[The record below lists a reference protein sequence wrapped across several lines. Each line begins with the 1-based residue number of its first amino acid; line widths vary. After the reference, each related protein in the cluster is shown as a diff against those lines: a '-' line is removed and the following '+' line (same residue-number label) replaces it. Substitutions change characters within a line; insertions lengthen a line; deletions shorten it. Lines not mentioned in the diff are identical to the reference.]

1 MTNAQTKLTW
11 SWAIG
16 GITIALAIYLVGD
29 GSYSWLIPMFIGM
42 SIVRYLRKEFFCGEV
57 RIFQIMSNTMKIFS
71 VIFYF
76 ALAIYVISTVLND
89 PDTISRNTGIFI
101 SLIVVP
107 IIPTAIHLELLL
119 FSKLGNNN
127 A

>member
-1 MTNAQTKLTW
+1 MTSTQTKLTW
-11 SWAIG
+11 SWFIGAI
-16 GITIALAIYLVGD
+16 TLALATYLVGD
-29 GSYSWLIPMFIGM
+29 GSYSWFIPMFIGM
-42 SIVRYLRKEFFCGEV
+42 SIVRYLRKDFDYGEV
-57 RIFQIMSNTMKIFS
+57 RIFQVMSNTMKMFS

-76 ALAIYVISTVLND
+76 ALAAYIIITVLND
-89 PDTISRNTGIFI
+89 PDTISRNKGILI

-107 IIPTAIHLELLL
+107 IIPTAISLELQL